1 MALSIL
7 IKKTTSFLTLQ
18 KFRRFRLIY
27 LDKEVSSSF
36 FLGGGG
42 NVRGQRKTFI

>member
-27 LDKEVSSSF
+27 LDKDVFF
-36 FLGGGG
+36 FLGGG
-42 NVRGQRKTFI
+42 QRARATKNFYLTK

>member
-27 LDKEVSSSF
+27 LDKDVF
-36 FLGGGG
+36 FWGGGG
-42 NVRGQRKTFI
+42 NVRAQGKIFI